1 LISTEPVLAELS
13 LPIAWVLDRVFFEAL
28 ITVDFSTLEPST
40 LIEPVLAE
48 ELRPMAWVLVSVF
61 LDALINVDFSIFEPS
76 ANAEDEAAAVK
87 ANASS
92 EVDNVFMGFLLGGF
106 KIRGQCNR
114 ASGLSA

>member
-1 LISTEPVLAELS
+1 MAS
-13 LPIAWVLDRVFFEAL
+13 VFFDAL
-28 ITVDFSTLEPST
+28 ITVDFSTLEPSI

-48 ELRPMAWVLVSVF
+48 ELRPMAWVLVKVF

-92 EVDNVFMGFLLGGF
+92 EIDNVFMGFLRVVLKF
-106 KIRGQCNR
+106 EVSVTIPEKLRCE
-114 ASGLSA
+114 ACTFDL